1 MAPSVNE
8 PPARNWADDDDDDVQ
23 LDAANEATL
32 GLPETVTV
40 EQPDGTRVTTLWKI
54 SDEGKKVKVVRKTRM
69 RLIKSQVNHDVA
81 ERKNNWK
88 KFGEVAGI
96 GAGPDSNS
104 TSFAEKVFLK
114 LSSTVKDHD
123 APPVEEEGDSLKKAL
138 AAAAK
143 SKISCRICQGDHW
156 TSKCPFKDTH
166 TPLGDLGI
174 PEAKDSGSDAGAP
187 AGGAGLGAG
196 GKYVPPS
203 LRNRGPGEAMPGSGS
218 SDRRDDFPTLRI
230 TNLSEDAND
239 QDVKDL
245 VSRFGHT
252 SRVFVS
258 RDRETNVCKG
268 FAFVSFY
275 QKDDAQRALEKLDGF
290 GYDNLILHV
299 EWAKSSRD

>member
-1 MAPSVNE
+1 MAPVTE
-8 PPARNWADDDDDDVQ
+8 PSRNWADDDDEIEV
-23 LDAANEATL
+23 EAKDQ
-32 GLPETVTV
+32 GLPAPVTR
-40 EQPDGTRVTTLWKI
+40 EEPDGTRITTEYKI
-54 SDEGKKVKVVRKTRM
+54 NEEGKKVKVVRKTKM
-69 RLIKSQVNHDVA
+69 RLIKSQVNHAVA

-88 KFGEVAGI
+88 KFGEVAGL

-123 APPVEEEGDSLKKAL
+123 APPPEEEGDSLKKAL

-143 SKISCRICQGDHW
+143 SKINCRICQGDHW

-166 TPLGDLGI
+166 APLGDLGGMDS
-174 PEAKDSGSDAGAP
+174 KDTGSDDVGADV
-187 AGGAGLGAG
+187 GAG

-203 LRNRGPGEAMPGSGS
+203 LRNRGPGEAMRGTGA
-218 SDRRDDFPTLRI
+218 DRRDDFPTIRI
-230 TNLSEDAND
+230 TNLSEDAQD

-258 RDRETNVCKG
+258 RDRETNICKG

-275 QKDDAQRALEKLDGF
+275 HKDDAEKALETLNGF
-290 GYDNLILHV
+290 GYDNLILRV

>member
-1 MAPSVNE
+1 MAPVTE
-8 PPARNWADDDDDDVQ
+8 PSRNWADDDDEIEV
-23 LDAANEATL
+23 EAKDQ
-32 GLPETVTV
+32 GLPAPVTR
-40 EQPDGTRVTTLWKI
+40 EEPDGTRITTEYKI
-54 SDEGKKVKVVRKTRM
+54 NEEGKKVKVVRKTKM
-69 RLIKSQVNHDVA
+69 RLIKSQVNHAVA

-88 KFGEVAGI
+88 KFGEVAGL

-123 APPVEEEGDSLKKAL
+123 APPPEEEGDSLKKAL

-143 SKISCRICQGDHW
+143 SKINCRICQGDHW

-166 TPLGDLGI
+166 APLGDLGGMDS
-174 PEAKDSGSDAGAP
+174 KDTGSDDVGAD
-187 AGGAGLGAG
+187 AGAG

-203 LRNRGPGEAMPGSGS
+203 LRNRGPGEAMRGTGA
-218 SDRRDDFPTLRI
+218 DRRDDFPTIRI
-230 TNLSEDAND
+230 TNLSEDAQD

-258 RDRETNVCKG
+258 RDRETNICKG

-275 QKDDAQRALEKLDGF
+275 HKDDAEKALETLNGF
-290 GYDNLILHV
+290 GYDNLILRV